1 MQRILQR
8 SLQHA
13 GVRAS
18 GREIVL
24 ALESVRVSRVVGMG
38 KGKGLL
44 FNCAGSDG
52 ETAAVTKGGAPVT
65 QAELFDLIMGV
76 CDLEPLSGLES
87 EASLRRKLKV
97 RLPLTRFSS
106 DKIR

>member
-1 MQRILQR
+1 
-8 SLQHA
+8 
-13 GVRAS
+13 
-18 GREIVL
+18 
-24 ALESVRVSRVVGMG
+24 MG

-52 ETAAVTKGGAPVT
+52 ETSAVTKGGAPVT
-65 QAELFDLIMGV
+65 QAELFDLIMGG

-106 DKIR
+106 DKIKKFAIFWTIKPRIHRKVVCPEASSH